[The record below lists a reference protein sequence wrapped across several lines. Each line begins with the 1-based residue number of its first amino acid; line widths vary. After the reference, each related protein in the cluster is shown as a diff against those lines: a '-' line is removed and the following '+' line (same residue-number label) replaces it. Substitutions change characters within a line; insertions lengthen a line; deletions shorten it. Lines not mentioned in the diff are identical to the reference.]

1 METND
6 TQIDFL
12 IRRYASESGVSAR
25 SEHLDAD
32 ELNAFA
38 EGKLPIAARSRYV
51 SHLADCRDCRRLA
64 TQLSLSAG
72 AVSKVDVAASEEIPQ
87 SWWRRLNIFLAPP
100 AIRYAA
106 FAMVVLIAAG
116 IAFVTFRR
124 PNPPANDL
132 VAESGAPETS
142 VSALKPSNASAS
154 PVNQVAKSAATP
166 LAGNSQQSS
175 SSNLDQKG
183 YQPNNEIAS
192 SPPPP
197 KPTAE
202 TSEVTKAAGLAE
214 RKATSPLEQTPS
226 YAPPP
231 PAETERAQNTA
242 RAQQSLS
249 RTAPSGIEKD
259 DTYNKY
265 KVLDRS
271 RSGETAK
278 DREEDRV
285 RASRNAPASKEDN
298 RDEQAK
304 NSRRDRNANTS
315 AGAVDLRMETNS
327 TPPPAKSEESSQVR
341 AVGGRKFK
349 RQGGVWIDV
358 KYKSSMSLHDVPR
371 GSEAFGALDSGL
383 RSIAQQLSGE
393 VVVVWKGKAF
403 RIR

>member
-116 IAFVTFRR
+116 IAFVAFRR

-132 VAESGAPETS
+132 VAESGAPEPS
-142 VSALKPSNASAS
+142 VSALKPSNAAAS

-271 RSGETAK
+271 RSG
-278 DREEDRV
+278 
-285 RASRNAPASKEDN
+285 ASRNAPTSAEDK

>member
-1 METND
+1 M
-6 TQIDFL
+6 
-12 IRRYASESGVSAR
+12 
-25 SEHLDAD
+25 
-32 ELNAFA
+32 
-38 EGKLPIAARSRYV
+38 
-51 SHLADCRDCRRLA
+51 
-64 TQLSLSAG
+64 
-72 AVSKVDVAASEEIPQ
+72 
-87 SWWRRLNIFLAPP
+87 
-100 AIRYAA
+100 
-106 FAMVVLIAAG
+106 
-116 IAFVTFRR
+116 
-124 PNPPANDL
+124 
-132 VAESGAPETS
+132 
-142 VSALKPSNASAS
+142 
-154 PVNQVAKSAATP
+154 
-166 LAGNSQQSS
+166 
-175 SSNLDQKG
+175 
-183 YQPNNEIAS
+183 
-192 SPPPP
+192 
-197 KPTAE
+197 
-202 TSEVTKAAGLAE
+202 AE

-315 AGAVDLRMETNS
+315 AGAVDLRMKTNS

>member
-166 LAGNSQQSS
+166 LAGNSKQRGCPGA
-175 SSNLDQKG
+175 LVDRVKRR
-183 YQPNNEIAS
+183 
-192 SPPPP
+192 
-197 KPTAE
+197 
-202 TSEVTKAAGLAE
+202 AAD
-214 RKATSPLEQTPS
+214 
-226 YAPPP
+226 YAR
-231 PAETERAQNTA
+231 RAVEGA
-242 RAQQSLS
+242 RPGA
-249 RTAPSGIEKD
+249 RVGNRCEDRGGPSGR
-259 DTYNKY
+259 T
-265 KVLDRS
+265 
-271 RSGETAK
+271 
-278 DREEDRV
+278 
-285 RASRNAPASKEDN
+285 
-298 RDEQAK
+298 K
-304 NSRRDRNANTS
+304 N
-315 AGAVDLRMETNS
+315 
-327 TPPPAKSEESSQVR
+327 
-341 AVGGRKFK
+341 VG
-349 RQGGVWIDV
+349 
-358 KYKSSMSLHDVPR
+358 
-371 GSEAFGALDSGL
+371 
-383 RSIAQQLSGE
+383 
-393 VVVVWKGKAF
+393 
-403 RIR
+403 